1 MNSIA
6 GFPRW
11 TACLAGSV
19 AAGAAAGFILP
30 RFCPHG
36 SKAGVKGCPL
46 SVVSDVFVSVLTV
59 FADTV
64 YKNSTPGRSDF
75 RFVRRQEEMENATPH
90 CSSPTV
96 THHIGVL
103 MSQTGRYLECVTC
116 RLSFPFPPG
125 ERYDTIAKQFE
136 GCLCQTAAQHA
147 KSRLSE
153 KLGEK

>member
-6 GFPRW
+6 EFPRW

-19 AAGAAAGFILP
+19 ADGAAAGLVLR
-30 RFCPHG
+30 RFCSWNQRRP
-36 SKAGVKGCPL
+36 P
-46 SVVSDVFVSVLTV
+46 SVVSDVCVSVLTV

-75 RFVRRQEEMENATPH
+75 RFVRRQEEMENATPP

-116 RLSFPFPPG
+116 HLSFPFPPG
-125 ERYDTIAKQFE
+125 ERYDRIAKQFE

-147 KSRLSE
+147 KSRL
-153 KLGEK
+153 GEK